1 MQATLINSK
10 LKEYIHKQL
19 DTLAKSNPIIGFTK
33 PVISR
38 IVDNNFYKVN
48 SLLGMLSDSTGNIDI
63 ENILPEMIE
72 SIMKTDPFI
81 YSSDLFGDIEI
92 GGGNIKLSIP
102 YINKKIMFDESDFE
116 SLKSY
121 LL

>member
-1 MQATLINSK
+1 
-10 LKEYIHKQL
+10 
-19 DTLAKSNPIIGFTK
+19 
-33 PVISR
+33 
-38 IVDNNFYKVN
+38 
-48 SLLGMLSDSTGNIDI
+48 
-63 ENILPEMIE
+63 MIE
-72 SIMKTDPFI
+72 SVMKTDPFI